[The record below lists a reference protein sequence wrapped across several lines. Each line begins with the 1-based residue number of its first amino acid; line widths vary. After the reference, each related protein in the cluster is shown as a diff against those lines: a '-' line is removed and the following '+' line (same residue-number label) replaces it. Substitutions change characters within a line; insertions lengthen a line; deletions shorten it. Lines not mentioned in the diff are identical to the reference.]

1 MKAFKMSEE
10 SLELLSKTVKQFTY
24 YDTFPFLVDRAML
37 PHK

>member
-24 YDTFPFLVDRAML
+24 YDTFPFLDGAML